1 MTDAR
6 RAAHDLDAVE
16 EEADRLVTAA
26 SRRIHSRVR
35 AFVRHFGEVD
45 QVLRLHLPSPACVG
59 VLSAAATP
67 SAGAQRAAR
76 DREMRGEGGE
86 VRAAHVA
93 GPQRAFACGQLRLR
107 TAGKSF
113 RLRLE
118 RW

>member
-1 MTDAR
+1 VTDAR

-35 AFVRHFGEVD
+35 AFVRHFGEVN

-59 VLSAAATP
+59 FLSAAATP

-76 DREMRGEGGE
+76 GREMRGEGGE
-86 VRAAHVA
+86 VRAAHVE
-93 GPQRAFACGQLRLR
+93 GPQAKALRW
-107 TAGKSF
+107 
-113 RLRLE
+113 E